1 MERTMQM
8 RKRALAALLAL
19 ALLSAATGAAAD
31 GWTVDDGLEDAALSP
46 DPRAQAR
53 MLLQRMDR
61 REKIYQLF
69 IVTPEALTGEE
80 RTSQLQDSAA
90 FSRYPVGGVLFFGQN
105 IVSES
110 QFSALIQA
118 LRDSA
123 AKAGAYPPFL
133 AVDEEGGNVSRVAN
147 KLGYPLPA
155 SPEALG
161 EAGDAAQAQAVGTE
175 IAAYLKA
182 LGLNLDFA
190 PVADVLVENDSEVK
204 GRSYGA
210 EPQRVS
216 ALSAAMAQ
224 GLRAGGVIPCYK
236 HFPGHG
242 ATAQSAHAGKAASSR
257 ALSQMLACELIPFQA
272 GIDAGIEM
280 IMISHMTARG
290 LDASAPASLSRVVI
304 TTLLREEMGYDGV
317 VITDALRM
325 EAITER
331 CGAGEAAVSALLAGA
346 DILLLPEDL
355 GLAAQGIETA
365 LLSGRLTE
373 ARLNESVERILAL
386 KIQAGMIQ

>member
-110 QFSALIQA
+110 QFSALIQ
-118 LRDSA
+118 
-123 AKAGAYPPFL
+123 
-133 AVDEEGGNVSRVAN
+133 
-147 KLGYPLPA
+147 
-155 SPEALG
+155 ALG

-290 LDASAPASLSRVVI
+290 LDASAPASLSRAVI

>member
-1 MERTMQM
+1 MERRM
-8 RKRALAALLAL
+8 RMRECALAALLLL
-19 ALLSAATGAAAD
+19 AMLFTAAGAAAE
-31 GWTVDDGLEDAALSP
+31 GWTVDDTLEDIALSP
-46 DPRAQAR
+46 NPRAQAR
-53 MLLQRMDR
+53 MLLQRMDL

-69 IVTPEALTGEE
+69 IIAPEALTGEE
-80 RTSQLQDSAA
+80 RTVHLQDSAA
-90 FSRYPVGGVLFFGQN
+90 FTRYPVGGVLFFGQN
-105 IVSES
+105 IASES

-118 LRDSA
+118 MQDSA
-123 AKAGAYPPFL
+123 AQAGAYPPFL

-161 EAGDAAQAQAVGTE
+161 EAGDAAQAQAAGAE

-190 PVADVLVENDSEVK
+190 PVADVLVEAASEIK
-204 GRSYGA
+204 GRSYGDD
-210 EPQRVS
+210 PQRVS

-224 GLRAGGVIPCYK
+224 GLRSGGVIPCYK
-236 HFPGHG
+236 HFPGQG
-242 ATAQSAHAGKAASSR
+242 AAAQSVYTGKGVSAR
-257 ALSQMLACELIPFQA
+257 TLSQMLACELIPFQA
-272 GIDAGIEM
+272 GIDADIEM
-280 IMISHMTARG
+280 MMVSSMTARS
-290 LDASAPASLSRVVI
+290 LDASAPASLSRAVI

-317 VITDALRM
+317 IITDSLRT
-325 EAITER
+325 EAITGR
-331 CGAGEAAVSALLAGA
+331 CEADEAAVSALLAGA
-346 DILLLPEDL
+346 DMLLLPEDL